1 MAIRIFR
8 MKAGNRV
15 NRRVSGDI
23 SVTLFLVVCAIIMVI
38 PLYYAII
45 QSIKPISELYIF
57 PPRMYVTNPTID
69 NYADLFRLMSTSWV
83 PFSRYI
89 FNTVMITFVG
99 TFGHIILASMA
110 AYPLAKYR
118 FPFSDAFAKLVRFAL
133 MFNATVLTI
142 PTYIVMARLGWID
155 TYWSLIVPA
164 FGSSLGLYL
173 MQNFMAD
180 LADAIFE
187 AAKIDGAKEGRIF
200 WKIVMPNVKSGWLT
214 LMIFS
219 VQTLWNTNN
228 TMYIYSEELKTLPYA
243 INQISSG
250 GYARAGAAAAA
261 VVIMML
267 VPIAVFIFSQSN
279 VIETMAKSGIKE

>member
-23 SVTLFLVVCAIIMVI
+23 GVTLFLVIFAIIMVI
-38 PLYYAII
+38 PLYFAII
-45 QSIKPISELYIF
+45 QSIKPMNELYIF
-57 PPRMYVTNPTID
+57 PPRLYVTSPTPD
-69 NYADLFRLMSTSWV
+69 NYADLFRLMSSSWV
-83 PFSRYI
+83 PFSRYV
-89 FNTVMITFVG
+89 FNTVMITAVG

-118 FPFSDAFAKLVRFAL
+118 FPFSQGFAKMVRFAL

-142 PTYIVMARLGWID
+142 PTYIIMARLGWID
-155 TYWSLIVPA
+155 TYFSLIVPA

-180 LADAIFE
+180 LSDALFD
-187 AAKIDGAKEGRIF
+187 AAKIDGAREGLIF
-200 WKIVMPNVKSGWLT
+200 WRIVMPNVKSGWLT

-228 TMYIYSEELKTLPYA
+228 SMYIYSEELKTLPYA
-243 INQISSG
+243 ISQITSG

-261 VVIMML
+261 VVVMML
-267 VPIAVFIFSQSN
+267 VPIIVFIISQSN
-279 VIETMAKSGIKE
+279 VIETMSKSGIKE

>member
-23 SVTLFLVVCAIIMVI
+23 GVTLFLAVCALIMVI

-45 QSIKPISELYIF
+45 QSLKPMSELYIF
-57 PPRMYVTNPTID
+57 PPRMYVTSPTID
-69 NYADLFRLMSTSWV
+69 NYADLFRLMSSSWV

-110 AYPLAKYR
+110 AYPLAKYK

-133 MFNATVLTI
+133 MFNTTVLTI
-142 PTYIVMARLGWID
+142 PTYMVMAKLGWID

-180 LADAIFE
+180 MSDSIFE

-228 TMYIYSEELKTLPYA
+228 SMYIYSEELKTLPYA
-243 INQISSG
+243 INQITTG
-250 GYARAGAAAAA
+250 GYSRAGAAAAA
-261 VVIMML
+261 VVVMML
-267 VPIAVFIFSQSN
+267 VPIVVFIISQSN
-279 VIETMAKSGIKE
+279 VVETMAKSGIKE

>member
-1 MAIRIFR
+1 

-110 AYPLAKYR
+110 AYPLAKYK

-133 MFNATVLTI
+133 MFNGTVLTI
-142 PTYIVMARLGWID
+142 PTYIVMAKLGWID

-180 LADAIFE
+180 LSDAIFE

-200 WKIVMPNVKSGWLT
+200 WRIVMPNVKSGWLT

-219 VQTLWNTNN
+219 VQNLWNMNN

-243 INQISSG
+243 IAQISSG

-261 VVIMML
+261 VVVMML

>member
-1 MAIRIFR
+1 MEQLPDSLMESARI
-8 MKAGNRV
+8 
-15 NRRVSGDI
+15 
-23 SVTLFLVVCAIIMVI
+23 
-38 PLYYAII
+38 
-45 QSIKPISELYIF
+45 Q
-57 PPRMYVTNPTID
+57 
-69 NYADLFRLMSTSWV
+69 
-83 PFSRYI
+83 
-89 FNTVMITFVG
+89 
-99 TFGHIILASMA
+99 
-110 AYPLAKYR
+110 
-118 FPFSDAFAKLVRFAL
+118 
-133 MFNATVLTI
+133 
-142 PTYIVMARLGWID
+142 
-155 TYWSLIVPA
+155 
-164 FGSSLGLYL
+164 
-173 MQNFMAD
+173 
-180 LADAIFE
+180 
-187 AAKIDGAKEGRIF
+187 GANEWQIF